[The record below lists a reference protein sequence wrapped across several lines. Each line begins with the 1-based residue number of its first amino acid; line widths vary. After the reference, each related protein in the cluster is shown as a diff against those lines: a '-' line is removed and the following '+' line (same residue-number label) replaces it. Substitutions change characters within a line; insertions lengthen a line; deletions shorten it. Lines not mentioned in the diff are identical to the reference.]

1 MFRSYF
7 RGPLE
12 GKEAPIRHRWAVS
25 TTSLRILQLFGQ
37 HDVEGGISGEAK
49 GPNPGSTFECTANFA
64 NLVIESYF
72 PEKFYRHIPSMLSSN
87 ALVTWDDTSA
97 QPLWMLK
104 EQAAKEN
111 RRIKIAHLHTLN
123 VQT

>member
-1 MFRSYF
+1 MES
-7 RGPLE
+7 
-12 GKEAPIRHRWAVS
+12 AVKP
-25 TTSLRILQLFGQ
+25 
-37 HDVEGGISGEAK
+37 K

-104 EQAAKEN
+104 QQAAKEN

-123 VQT
+123 VRT